1 MNTAVTI
8 LIILFVMMLVLML
21 MLLMRKRSQ
30 QAAAAAMP
38 VTLDVSASAQSE
50 DEPAF
55 NETAVAEKPVFEAD
69 HADDGLYIDDLN
81 TEVLPDTAHDEK
93 DLSGE
98 FSFDQDLLDQMLNE
112 EIQDFSIPAEL
123 NQTEEDPEFT
133 EQLTSDTQ
141 EKEPEFAAD
150 DDILLQ
156 SPKTEEE
163 DPDTQVSLLKQ
174 GVRIA
179 WPDSDVMMKSA
190 SIKGSVLYLWQGLSQ
205 SNDTVLF
212 DVHEKDL
219 GYPLLE
225 AARRISDQ
233 NLKPARKFAFLIHTD
248 DIEEAYCRQSAMSYL
263 RSARLTPSLVI
274 SDYAQQNEQTGVLS
288 NYEMIPVGTSPH
300 MVLAAQA
307 PEDTVSK
314 IASLSL
320 RNVRIEDVN
329 ETALEAFER
338 MKKDLPFSARSG
350 LSLGIGEKNA
360 VRKAAEKIPQTAGW
374 IFPGFTTA
382 YSSGV
387 TYVTLYAPDEACLE
401 NAVSEFRENMRR
413 NSLTFRVM
421 KHVHETVPASADD
434 DVFIELEK
442 AFVSAGLTKT
452 LIPVLSKEDYTIRGI
467 RTLSIPSKHMDRR
480 TVDKLLTGLLLG
492 A

>member
-1 MNTAVTI
+1 M
-8 LIILFVMMLVLML
+8 
-21 MLLMRKRSQ
+21 
-30 QAAAAAMP
+30 
-38 VTLDVSASAQSE
+38 
-50 DEPAF
+50 
-55 NETAVAEKPVFEAD
+55 
-69 HADDGLYIDDLN
+69 
-81 TEVLPDTAHDEK
+81 
-93 DLSGE
+93 
-98 FSFDQDLLDQMLNE
+98 
-112 EIQDFSIPAEL
+112 
-123 NQTEEDPEFT
+123 
-133 EQLTSDTQ
+133 
-141 EKEPEFAAD
+141 
-150 DDILLQ
+150 
-156 SPKTEEE
+156 
-163 DPDTQVSLLKQ
+163 
-174 GVRIA
+174 RIA
-179 WPDSDVMMKSA
+179 WPDSDVMMKSV
-190 SIKGSVLYLWQGLSQ
+190 SIKGSVLYIWQGLSQ

-320 RNVRIEDVN
+320 RDVRIEDVN

-338 MKKDLPFSARSG
+338 MKKDLPFSARNG

-374 IFPGFTTA
+374 IFPGFKTA

-480 TVDKLLTGLLLG
+480 TVDKLLMGLLLG

>member
-21 MLLMRKRSQ
+21 MLLMHRQSQ
-30 QAAAAAMP
+30 PAAAAVMP
-38 VTLDVSASAQSE
+38 VTLDVSGSKAESEEEPSFDESALAANP
-50 DEPAF
+50 DI
-55 NETAVAEKPVFEAD
+55 AESEAD
-69 HADDGLYIDDLN
+69 EAAG
-81 TEVLPDTAHDEK
+81 HDETDTEILFEDPYEDD
-93 DLSGE
+93 DLSGQ
-98 FSFDQDLLDQMLNE
+98 FNFDQDLLDEMLNE
-112 EIQDFSIPAEL
+112 QIPDFEMPAEI
-123 NQTEEDPEFT
+123 NQTGEPEFT
-133 EQLTSDTQ
+133 EQPGGDTD
-141 EKEPEFAAD
+141 EKEPEFAVD
-150 DDILLQ
+150 DDILLH
-156 SPKTEEE
+156 SPAAEE
-163 DPDTQVSLLKQ
+163 DDPDAQVSLLRQ

-179 WPDSDVMMKSA
+179 WPDSDVMMTSA
-190 SIKGSVLYLWQGLSQ
+190 TIKGSVLYIWQGLSQ

-212 DVHEKDL
+212 DVHEKEL

-233 NLKPARKFAFLIHTD
+233 NLKPARKFAVLIHTD
-248 DIEEAYCRQSAMSYL
+248 DIDEAYCRQSAMSYL

-274 SDYAQQNEQTGVLS
+274 SDYAQQYEQTGTLS
-288 NYEMIPVGTSPH
+288 GYEMISVGTSPH

-320 RNVRIEDVN
+320 RDVRIEDVN

-360 VRKAAEKIPQTAGW
+360 VRKAAEKIPQTTGW

-382 YSSGV
+382 ANNGV
-387 TYVTLYAPDEACLE
+387 TYVSLYAPDEACLE
-401 NAVSEFRENMRR
+401 DAVSEFRENMRR
-413 NSLTFRVM
+413 NNLTFRVM
-421 KHVHETVPASADD
+421 KHVHETVPASVDD
-434 DVFIELEK
+434 DAFKELEK
-442 AFVSAGLTKT
+442 AFASAGLSKP

-480 TVDKLLTGLLLG
+480 TVDKLLMKVLLG